1 MFFLMSPNGRKNGIR
16 LSVGLVVSHFFSDF
30 PYACNVRDLYSN
42 RCRVYLCKKKKK
54 KEIDGETIKGVESY
68 LVTVWK
74 GFETLSHVAWTA
86 QTSTLGNPFWNDV

>member
-1 MFFLMSPNGRKNGIR
+1 MAGKMEYVCRSAWLYLIFSRISR
-16 LSVGLVVSHFFSDF
+16 THATSVIYIPIVVEFIF
-30 PYACNVRDLYSN
+30 A
-42 RCRVYLCKKKKK
+42 KKKKK

-74 GFETLSHVAWTA
+74 GFGTLSHVAWTA

>member
-1 MFFLMSPNGRKNGIR
+1 MEYVCRSAWLYLIFSRISR
-16 LSVGLVVSHFFSDF
+16 TRATSVIYIPIVVEFIF
-30 PYACNVRDLYSN
+30 A
-42 RCRVYLCKKKKK
+42 KKEKK